1 MNGVGHYSAGMP
13 FLKVRQAAASGNHKR
28 GDPLYAQEKPQLHRK
43 VTVTER
49 QPLVCA
55 LVTHRRKIVSKVIGR
70 QRIPQ
75 FVTTTIL

>member
-1 MNGVGHYSAGMP
+1 VNGVGHYSAGMP

-49 QPLVCA
+49 QPLA
-55 LVTHRRKIVSKVIGR
+55 AW
-70 QRIPQ
+70 
-75 FVTTTIL
+75 